1 MIIYRNTKGGFIEDV
16 FDGVLVEKIDDSMR
30 QRFGRS
36 TPESEM
42 RAWNNSL
49 LRMEAVL
56 SHSKVPDTAGIAIE
70 YNIPYTSKRV
80 DMIVSGKTSD
90 DRNSAV
96 IIELKQWSE
105 AESVEDK
112 DGIVRTVLN
121 GAMRETAHPSYQAW
135 SYAAAIMDFNADVQD
150 GNVLLKPCA
159 CLHNY
164 QEIDNDPLLDPV
176 YDDYLQ
182 KAPIFRKHDNR
193 KLADFIE
200 RFIRKGDD
208 LETIFLID
216 SGRLRPSKSLQDVL
230 ASMMK
235 GNEEFIL
242 LDSQK
247 VVYESI
253 LDASRKI
260 GKGGKKNVIIVE
272 GGPGTG
278 KTVLAV
284 NLLCSMINYN
294 LATMYVSK
302 NAAPRN
308 VYKKKLKGSMRS
320 ASVNNLFRGPD
331 QFHEYAEDTLDVTL
345 VDEAHRLREKSG
357 MFSNLGENQIM
368 EIMKASKL
376 SVFFIDDD
384 QRVTLKD
391 IGSVDEIKKQAR
403 KLGLEIKTLKLDS
416 QFRCSGS
423 DGYLSWLDNVLE
435 IRETANYS
443 LEEEWNYDL
452 RVFDDPNEMRA
463 AIEEKNRENNR
474 SRIVAGYCWNWI
486 TEGKNNPFVYDIEIP
501 EFDFR
506 MSWNLGSSD
515 TWAIDPESIKEAGC
529 IHTCQGLEFDYVGVI
544 IGDDLRY
551 NGEHVV
557 TDASK
562 RAKTDQSLKGLK
574 SNYSKEEASL
584 VADRIIKNTYKVL
597 MSRGMK
603 GCFVYCIDKSLQQY
617 FKTKFRILE
626 NISLKIGFRLSNLNP
641 F

>member
-1 MIIYRNTKGGFIEDV
+1 
-16 FDGVLVEKIDDSMR
+16 
-30 QRFGRS
+30 
-36 TPESEM
+36 
-42 RAWNNSL
+42 
-49 LRMEAVL
+49 
-56 SHSKVPDTAGIAIE
+56 
-70 YNIPYTSKRV
+70 
-80 DMIVSGKTSD
+80 
-90 DRNSAV
+90 
-96 IIELKQWSE
+96 
-105 AESVEDK
+105 
-112 DGIVRTVLN
+112 
-121 GAMRETAHPSYQAW
+121 
-135 SYAAAIMDFNADVQD
+135 
-150 GNVLLKPCA
+150 
-159 CLHNY
+159 
-164 QEIDNDPLLDPV
+164 
-176 YDDYLQ
+176 
-182 KAPIFRKHDNR
+182 
-193 KLADFIE
+193 
-200 RFIRKGDD
+200 
-208 LETIFLID
+208 
-216 SGRLRPSKSLQDVL
+216 
-230 ASMMK
+230 
-235 GNEEFIL
+235 
-242 LDSQK
+242 
-247 VVYESI
+247 
-253 LDASRKI
+253 
-260 GKGGKKNVIIVE
+260 
-272 GGPGTG
+272 
-278 KTVLAV
+278 
-284 NLLCSMINYN
+284 
-294 LATMYVSK
+294 MYVSK

>member
-1 MIIYRNTKGGFIEDV
+1 M

-121 GAMRETAHPSYQAW
+121 GSMRETAHPSYQAW

-284 NLLCSMINYN
+284 NLLCSMINN
-294 LATMYVSK
+294 DLATMYVSK

-357 MFSNLGENQIM
+357 MFSNLGENQIK

-391 IGSVDEIKKQAR
+391 IGSVDEIKKQAK
-403 KLGLEIKTLKLDS
+403 KLGLEIRTLKLDS

-443 LEEEWNYDL
+443 LEEEWNYDF
-452 RVFDDPNEMRA
+452 RVFDDPNKMRA
-463 AIEEKNRENNR
+463 AIEEKNKENNR
-474 SRIVAGYCWNWI
+474 SRVVAGYCWNWI

-551 NGEHVV
+551 DGEHIV
-557 TDASK
+557 TDATK

-574 SNYSKEEASL
+574 SNYSKEEAAI

-603 GCFVYCIDKSLQQY
+603 GCFVYCENNCLKQYLQNKSNNSKL
-617 FKTKFRILE
+617 L
-626 NISLKIGFRLSNLNP
+626 L
-641 F
+641 

>member
-1 MIIYRNTKGGFIEDV
+1 MIIYSNTKGGFIEDV
-16 FDGVLVEKIDDSMR
+16 FDGRLVEKIDDNMR
-30 QRFGRS
+30 QKFGKT

-49 LRMEAVL
+49 LRMESVL
-56 SHSKVPDTAGIAIE
+56 SHSNIPDTAGVAIE

-90 DRNSAV
+90 DRNSAI

-105 AESVEDK
+105 AEAVEEK
-112 DGIVRTVLN
+112 DGIVRTILN
-121 GAMRETAHPSYQAW
+121 GSMHETAHPSYQAW

-150 GNVLLKPCA
+150 GDVLLKPCA

-164 QEIDNDPLLDPV
+164 TEIENDPLLDPI

-193 KLADFIE
+193 KLTDFIE
-200 RFIRKGDD
+200 RFIRKGDN
-208 LETIFLID
+208 LETIFMID
-216 SGRLRPSKSLQDVL
+216 KGRLRPSKSLQDVL

-235 GNEEFIL
+235 GNDEFIL
-242 LDSQK
+242 LDTQK
-247 VVYESI
+247 VVYENI

-260 GKGGKKNVIIVE
+260 RKGGKKNVIIVE

-284 NLLCSMINYN
+284 NLLCSMINN
-294 LATMYVSK
+294 DLATMYVSK

-391 IGSVDEIKKQAR
+391 IGSVDEIKKQAK
-403 KLGLEIKTLKLDS
+403 KLGLEIRTLKLDS

-443 LEEEWNYDL
+443 LEEEWNYDF
-452 RVFDDPNEMRA
+452 RVFDDPNKMRA
-463 AIEEKNRENNR
+463 AIEEKNKGNNR

-544 IGDDLRY
+544 IGDDLVFD
-551 NGEHVV
+551 GEHII

-574 SNYSKEEASL
+574 SNYSKEEAAI

-603 GCFVYCIDKSLQQY
+603 GCFVYCENNCLKQYLQNKSNNSKL
-617 FKTKFRILE
+617 L
-626 NISLKIGFRLSNLNP
+626 L
-641 F
+641 

>member
-56 SHSKVPDTAGIAIE
+56 SHSDVPDTAGIAIE

-121 GAMRETAHPSYQAW
+121 GTMRETAHPSYQAW
-135 SYAAAIMDFNADVQD
+135 SYAAAIMDFNADIQE

-164 QEIDNDPLLDPV
+164 QEIDNDPLLDPI

-193 KLADFIE
+193 KLTDFIE
-200 RFIRKGDD
+200 RFIRKGDN

-235 GNEEFIL
+235 GNDEFIL

-247 VVYESI
+247 VVYENI

-278 KTVLAV
+278 KTVLAI
-284 NLLCSMINYN
+284 NLLCSIINNN
-294 LATMYVSK
+294 LAAMYVSK

-357 MFSNLGENQIM
+357 MFSNLGENQIK

-391 IGSVDEIKKQAR
+391 IGSVNEIKSQAK
-403 KLGLEIKTLKLDS
+403 KLGLEITTMKLDS

-423 DGYLSWLDNVLE
+423 DGYLSWLDNILE
-435 IRETANYS
+435 IRETANYD
-443 LEEEWNYDL
+443 LEKEWNYDF
-452 RVFDDPNEMRA
+452 RVFDDPNLMRA
-463 AIEEKNRENNR
+463 AIEEKNKENNR

-501 EFDFR
+501 EFNFR

-544 IGDDLRY
+544 IGDDLRFD
-551 NGEHVV
+551 GKHIV
-557 TDASK
+557 TDASE

-574 SNYSKEEASL
+574 SNYSREEAAM

-597 MSRGMK
+597 MSRGIK
-603 GCFVYCIDKSLQQY
+603 GCFIYCTNKMLEQY
-617 FKTKFRILE
+617 F
-626 NISLKIGFRLSNLNP
+626 LSKLH
-641 F
+641 

>member
-1 MIIYRNTKGGFIEDV
+1 M

-30 QRFGRS
+30 QRFSRS

-121 GAMRETAHPSYQAW
+121 GSMRETAHPSYQAW

-284 NLLCSMINYN
+284 NLLCSMINN
-294 LATMYVSK
+294 DLATMYVSK

-357 MFSNLGENQIM
+357 MFSNLGENQIK

-391 IGSVDEIKKQAR
+391 IGSVDEIKKQAK
-403 KLGLEIKTLKLDS
+403 KLGLEIRTLKLDS

-443 LEEEWNYDL
+443 LEEEWNYDF
-452 RVFDDPNEMRA
+452 RVFDDPNKMRA
-463 AIEEKNRENNR
+463 AIEEKNKENNR

-544 IGDDLRY
+544 IGDDLRFDG
-551 NGEHVV
+551 NHIV
-557 TDASK
+557 TNATK

-574 SNYSKEEASL
+574 SKYSKEEAAV

-603 GCFVYCIDKSLQQY
+603 GCFVYCTDKSLEQY
-617 FKTKFRILE
+617 FQSTIAT
-626 NISLKIGFRLSNLNP
+626 S
-641 F
+641 

>member
-30 QRFGRS
+30 QRFSRS

-121 GAMRETAHPSYQAW
+121 GSMRETAHPSYQAW

-284 NLLCSMINYN
+284 NLLCSMINN
-294 LATMYVSK
+294 DLATMYVSK

-357 MFSNLGENQIM
+357 MFSNLGENQIK

-391 IGSVDEIKKQAR
+391 IGSVDEIKKQAK
-403 KLGLEIKTLKLDS
+403 KLGLEIRTLKLDS

-443 LEEEWNYDL
+443 LEEEWNYDF
-452 RVFDDPNEMRA
+452 RVFDDPNKMRA
-463 AIEEKNRENNR
+463 AIEEKNKENNR

-544 IGDDLRY
+544 IGDDLRFDG
-551 NGEHVV
+551 NHIV
-557 TDASK
+557 TNATK

-574 SNYSKEEASL
+574 SKYSKEEAAV

-603 GCFVYCIDKSLQQY
+603 GCFVYCTDKSLEQY
-617 FKTKFRILE
+617 FQSTIAT
-626 NISLKIGFRLSNLNP
+626 S
-641 F
+641 

>member
-1 MIIYRNTKGGFIEDV
+1 MIIYSNTKGGFIEDV
-16 FDGVLVEKIDDSMR
+16 FDGRLVEKIDDNMR
-30 QRFGRS
+30 QKFGKT

-49 LRMEAVL
+49 LRMESVL
-56 SHSKVPDTAGIAIE
+56 SHSNIPDTTGVAIE

-90 DRNSAV
+90 DRNSAI

-105 AESVEDK
+105 AEAVEEK
-112 DGIVRTVLN
+112 DGIVRTILN
-121 GAMRETAHPSYQAW
+121 GSMHETAHPSYQAW

-150 GNVLLKPCA
+150 GDVLLKPCA

-164 QEIDNDPLLDPV
+164 TEIENDPLLDPI

-193 KLADFIE
+193 KLTDFIE
-200 RFIRKGDD
+200 RFIRKGDN
-208 LETIFLID
+208 LETIFMID
-216 SGRLRPSKSLQDVL
+216 KGRLRPSKSLQDVL
-230 ASMMK
+230 ASMIK
-235 GNEEFIL
+235 GNDEFIL
-242 LDSQK
+242 LDTQK
-247 VVYESI
+247 VVYENI

-278 KTVLAV
+278 KTVLAI
-284 NLLCSMINYN
+284 NLLCSMINN
-294 LATMYVSK
+294 DLATMYVSK

-320 ASVNNLFRGPD
+320 TSVNNLFRGPD

-357 MFSNLGENQIM
+357 MFSNLGENQIK

-384 QRVTLKD
+384 QRVTVKD
-391 IGSVDEIKKQAR
+391 IGSVNEIKSQAK
-403 KLGLEIKTLKLDS
+403 KLGLEITTMKLDS

-423 DGYLSWLDNVLE
+423 DGYLSWLDNILE
-435 IRETANYS
+435 IRETANYD
-443 LEEEWNYDL
+443 LEKEWNYDF
-452 RVFDDPNEMRA
+452 RVFDDPNKMRA
-463 AIEEKNRENNR
+463 AIEEKNKENNK

-501 EFDFR
+501 EFNFK

-544 IGDDLRY
+544 IGDDLRFD
-551 NGEHVV
+551 GKHIV

-574 SNYSKEEASL
+574 SNYSKEEATIVS
-584 VADRIIKNTYKVL
+584 DRIIKNTYKVL

-603 GCFVYCIDKSLQQY
+603 GCFVYCTDKRLNEC
-617 FKTKFRILE
+617 FKQF
-626 NISLKIGFRLSNLNP
+626 NN
-641 F
+641 

>member
-1 MIIYRNTKGGFIEDV
+1 M
-16 FDGVLVEKIDDSMR
+16 EKIDDSMR
-30 QRFGRS
+30 QRFSRS

-121 GAMRETAHPSYQAW
+121 GSMRETAHPSYQAW

-284 NLLCSMINYN
+284 NLLCSMINN
-294 LATMYVSK
+294 DLATMYVSK

-357 MFSNLGENQIM
+357 MFSNLGENQIK

-391 IGSVDEIKKQAR
+391 IGSVDEIKKQAK
-403 KLGLEIKTLKLDS
+403 KLGLEIRTLKLDS

-443 LEEEWNYDL
+443 LEEEWNYDF
-452 RVFDDPNEMRA
+452 RVFDDPNKMRA
-463 AIEEKNRENNR
+463 AIEEKNKENNR

-544 IGDDLRY
+544 IGDDLRFDG
-551 NGEHVV
+551 NHIV
-557 TDASK
+557 TNATK

-574 SNYSKEEASL
+574 SKYSKEEAAV

-603 GCFVYCIDKSLQQY
+603 GCFVYCTDKSLEQY
-617 FKTKFRILE
+617 FQSTIAT
-626 NISLKIGFRLSNLNP
+626 S
-641 F
+641 

>member
-121 GAMRETAHPSYQAW
+121 GSMRETAHPSYQAW

-284 NLLCSMINYN
+284 NLLCSMINN
-294 LATMYVSK
+294 DLATMYVSK

-357 MFSNLGENQIM
+357 MFSNLGENQIK

-391 IGSVDEIKKQAR
+391 IGSVDEIKKQAK
-403 KLGLEIKTLKLDS
+403 KLGLEIRTLKLDS

-443 LEEEWNYDL
+443 LEEEWNYDF
-452 RVFDDPNEMRA
+452 RVFDDPNKMRA
-463 AIEEKNRENNR
+463 AIEEKNKENNR
-474 SRIVAGYCWNWI
+474 SRVVAGYCWNWI

-551 NGEHVV
+551 DGEHIV
-557 TDASK
+557 TDATK

-574 SNYSKEEASL
+574 SNYSKEEAAI

-603 GCFVYCIDKSLQQY
+603 GCFVYCENNCLKQYLQNKSNNSKL
-617 FKTKFRILE
+617 L
-626 NISLKIGFRLSNLNP
+626 L
-641 F
+641 

>member
-16 FDGVLVEKIDDSMR
+16 FDGRLVEKIDDSMR

-121 GAMRETAHPSYQAW
+121 GSLRETAHPSYQAW

-193 KLADFIE
+193 KLSDFIE
-200 RFIRKGDD
+200 RFIRKGDN

-230 ASMMK
+230 VSMMK

-284 NLLCSMINYN
+284 NLLCSMINN
-294 LATMYVSK
+294 DLATMYVSK

-357 MFSNLGENQIM
+357 MFSNLGENQIK
-368 EIMKASKL
+368 EVMKASKL

-403 KLGLEIKTLKLDS
+403 KLGLEIRTLKLDS

-443 LEEEWNYDL
+443 LEEEWNYDF
-452 RVFDDPNEMRA
+452 RVFDDPNKMRA

-544 IGDDLRY
+544 IGDDLRFD
-551 NGEHVV
+551 GEHIV
-557 TDASK
+557 TDATK

-574 SNYSKEEASL
+574 SKYSKEEAAV
-584 VADRIIKNTYKVL
+584 VAERIIKNTYKVL

-603 GCFVYCIDKSLQQY
+603 GCFVYCTDKSLEQY
-617 FKTKFRILE
+617 FQSTITT
-626 NISLKIGFRLSNLNP
+626 S
-641 F
+641 